1 MTCKPRGMT
10 TVLVFSRNSFGPFL
24 RQVLG
29 RAPGLAHRLVLG
41 FVVAGLVLL
50 PGLQHAE
57 AAPSFGA
64 PIERVKTLRD
74 NVTKARGAEAYTA
87 LRLLWQEWD
96 KSDPILIQEAL
107 LGLSESPGLAP
118 ALRTYA
124 GLLTAY
130 AQRRRGDLPGS
141 RANIARLGFIDKW
154 LILGPFDNEGKG
166 GLLREDLPERER
178 RDAFENKSY
187 PGKERA
193 VRYRPL
199 PPAFNNGWV
208 DFSALLRP
216 QENICAFATTYVS
229 AAQNTPA
236 PRQVSLWAG
245 SSGALRVYWNGEEVL
260 RDEKYRALDADRF
273 ATTVTLKTGWNRV
286 LVKVCGDE
294 DAPIFSLRIGKADG
308 SPDPLLAIEADGAH
322 GSETLAEP
330 IVKGGADAKGVKSAK
345 KLVMRGPIPEF
356 EARILSKDAASLEAY
371 ARYLQTTQ
379 SDDPAEHQAR
389 ELATK
394 AAERTPTI
402 PRLLLAGELAENR
415 NQRGAWIEKAEKLLQ
430 PSTPKD
436 ERIAVL
442 LARGSHA
449 RGGPNWRDGIPYYE
463 RVLALDPDNLSA
475 TLTRVELY
483 GEAGLRET
491 ALTVVERAL
500 LRHPRSVSLLREYT
514 TQLRG
519 AGRLREAGE
528 AMDRYAQLRM
538 DDPSFVRNNL
548 DLALA
553 RRDEPEVLRWAERLV
568 SLAPDSAAGLT
579 TAARAH
585 ISLGRR
591 AEGIAL
597 YKRALELAVDDT
609 DTMRA
614 LAEVY
619 AVGGNRD
626 EQLRLLNRVLELK
639 PQDKDV
645 REYLAH
651 ATTSKPKADEGY
663 AISKDTFL
671 GWRNRPADGQARRTL
686 VDLQVT
692 SVFPNGLASRFHQI
706 VFQPMTDAA
715 AAEGREYAFGYE
727 ADAQTVQL
735 RGARIYRK
743 TGQVEEAT
751 ETGETDSDDPGM
763 AMYSSSR
770 VAYVHFPRLFPG
782 DVVEVLYRIED
793 VAERN
798 VFADYFGEVRYMQGR
813 DAIFHADYVLIT
825 PKSRQFHMNTP
836 NLPSL
841 KTSTTEKGDERIFR
855 YTASDV
861 PALQAEPLQPPGAEL
876 FAHVHVSTYKSWD
889 QMGAWYWGLVKD
901 QFVADDEVRRRAQ
914 EITKGLTTDAA
925 KVRAVYG
932 FVVQKTR
939 YVALEFGIHGYKP
952 YRCAQIFA
960 RGFGDCKDKATLIV
974 TMLKELG
981 IPATIVIVR
990 TRHKGDFE
998 PAPASLAPFDHA
1010 IAYVPSMNLYLDGT
1024 AEYTGSTELPQM
1036 DRGALALQVNEGKP
1050 VLVHLPDPPA
1060 SESVLSLRTELTLA
1074 ADGGATVDWTARVT
1088 GMHAP
1093 GFRQRYHAASAQ
1105 KTRITEDLNGAIPSF
1120 DPDSVDTGD
1129 LENVEEPV
1137 RLHTKGKAK
1146 SFARKD
1152 GDRFSVPVGPKDHYV
1167 RDYAT
1172 LGSRKRDLWLPG
1184 RTTTDDEWLVKLP
1197 AGAKV
1202 QEAPKAVA
1210 GQSAYG
1216 NYSVVVDS
1224 STPGTVRVRT
1234 HVAFDK
1240 TRITAAEYGA
1250 FRAFCE
1256 EVDRALGQRLVYGA
1270 R

>member
-1 MTCKPRGMT
+1 MT
-10 TVLVFSRNSFGPFL
+10 TVVVFSRNSLGVARKLASDLPTSAAAWPF
-24 RQVLG
+24 
-29 RAPGLAHRLVLG
+29 
-41 FVVAGLVLL
+41 VLL
-50 PGLQHAE
+50 LLTLCTVLPSVHARDAE
-57 AAPSFGA
+57 AAPASA
-64 PIERVKTLRD
+64 LERVKTLRD
-74 NVTKARGAEAYTA
+74 NATKARGGEVYTA
-87 LRLLWQEWD
+87 LRMLWQEWD
-96 KSDPILIQEAL
+96 KSDPTLIHEAL
-107 LGLSESPGLAP
+107 IGLAEGPGLAP
-118 ALRTYA
+118 PARTYA
-124 GLLTAY
+124 GLLAAY
-130 AQRRRGDLPGS
+130 AQRRRGDLTGS
-141 RANIARLGFIDKW
+141 RASIAKLGFIDKW
-154 LILGPFDNEGKG
+154 LILGPFDNEGKS
-166 GLLREDLPERER
+166 GLLREELPERER
-178 RDAFENKSY
+178 RDAFENKAY

-199 PPAFNNGWV
+199 PPAFNNGWI
-208 DFSALLRP
+208 DFSSLLRP
-216 QENICAFATTYVS
+216 QENICAFATTYVT
-229 AAQNTPA
+229 AAQTGA
-236 PRQVSLWAG
+236 PSRQVSLWAG
-245 SSGALRVYWNGEEVL
+245 SSGAMRIYWNGEEVI

-273 ATTVTLKTGWNRV
+273 SAQVTLRPGWNRV

-294 DAPIFSLRIGKADG
+294 DAPIFSLRIGKPDG
-308 SPDPLLAIEADGAH
+308 SPDPQISIDADGAH
-322 GSETLAEP
+322 AATALPEP
-330 IVKGGADAKGVKSAK
+330 ADSAKAAGAKGGAAPRSASAK
-345 KLVMRGPIPEF
+345 TPVMGGPIPEF
-356 EARILSKDAASLEAY
+356 EKRAHSTDAAALEAY
-371 ARYLQTTQ
+371 ARYLETTQ
-379 SDDPAEHQAR
+379 SDDPAEHLAR

-415 NQRGAWIEKAEKLLQ
+415 NQRGAWIEKAEKLLTANT
-430 PSTPKD
+430 SRD
-436 ERIAVL
+436 DRIAVL

-449 RGGPNWRDGIPYYE
+449 RGGPNWRDGIPYYD

-514 TQLRG
+514 TQLRA
-519 AGRLREAGE
+519 AGRIREAGE

-538 DDPSFVRNNL
+538 DDPSFVRTNL

-597 YKRALELAVDDT
+597 YKRALELAPDDT
-609 DTMRA
+609 DSMRA

-619 AVGGNRD
+619 AVGGNKD

-651 ATTSKPKADEGY
+651 ATTARPKADEGY

-671 GWRNRPADGQARRTL
+671 AWRNKPAEGQARRTL

-706 VFQPMTDAA
+706 VFQPLTDAA

-743 TGQVEEAT
+743 NGQVEEAT

-798 VFADYFGEVRYMQGR
+798 VFADYFGEVRYLQGR
-813 DAIFHADYVLIT
+813 DAIMHADYVLIT
-825 PKSRQFHMNTP
+825 PKSRQFHMNKPT
-836 NLPSL
+836 LPSL
-841 KTSTTEKGDERIFR
+841 KTSVTEQRDERVYR
-855 YTASDV
+855 YTATDV
-861 PALQAEPLQPPGAEL
+861 PALQGEPLQPPGAEL

-889 QMGAWYWGLVKD
+889 EMGRWYWGLVKD
-901 QFVADDEVRRRAQ
+901 QFVADDEVRRRVL

-998 PAPASLAPFDHA
+998 SEPASLAPFDHA

-1036 DRGALALQVNEGKP
+1036 DRGALAVQINEGKP
-1050 VLVHLPDPPA
+1050 QLVHLPDPPA
-1060 SESVLSLRTELTLA
+1060 SESVLSLRTEATLS
-1074 ADGGATVDWTARVT
+1074 ADGAATVDWSARVT
-1088 GMHAP
+1088 GMNAS

-1105 KTRITEDLNGAIPSF
+1105 KTRITEDLNSALPSF
-1120 DPDSVDTGD
+1120 EPDSVDTSD
-1129 LENVEEPV
+1129 LENVEEAV

-1146 SFARKD
+1146 SLARRD
-1152 GDRFSVPVGPKDHYV
+1152 GDKFSVPVGPRDHFV
-1167 RDYAT
+1167 RDYAA
-1172 LGSRKRDLWLPG
+1172 LGARKRDLWLPG
-1184 RTTTDDEWLVKLP
+1184 RTTTDDEWIVKLP

-1202 QEAPKAVA
+1202 QESPKAA
-1210 GQSAYG
+1210 SGQSVYG
-1216 NYSVVVDS
+1216 SYAVLVEN
-1224 STPGTVRVRT
+1224 TGGTVRVRT

-1240 TRITAAEYGA
+1240 TRISAAEYPA

>member
-1 MTCKPRGMT
+1 M
-10 TVLVFSRNSFGPFL
+10 
-24 RQVLG
+24 G
-29 RAPGLAHRLVLG
+29 RASSLD
-41 FVVAGLVLL
+41 
-50 PGLQHAE
+50 
-57 AAPSFGA
+57 
-64 PIERVKTLRD
+64 RVKSLRD
-74 NVTKARGAEAYTA
+74 DVVRARGPEAYTA
-87 LRLLWQEWD
+87 LRTLWQEWD
-96 KSDPILIQEAL
+96 KSDPTLIQEAL
-107 LGLSESPGLAP
+107 LGLSESTALAAP
-118 ALRTYA
+118 ARTYA
-124 GLLTAY
+124 GLLAAY
-130 AQRRRGDLPGS
+130 GKRRRGDLPGS
-141 RANIARLGFIDKW
+141 RASIASLGFIDKW
-154 LILGPFDNEGKG
+154 LILGPFDNEGKS
-166 GLLREDLPERER
+166 GLLREELPERER
-178 RDAFENKSY
+178 RDAFENKAY

-199 PPAFNNGWV
+199 PPVFNNGWV
-208 DFSALLRP
+208 DFSSLLRP
-216 QENICAFATTYVS
+216 QENICAFATTYVT
-229 AAQNTPA
+229 ALPKTPS
-236 PRQVSLWAG
+236 PRQVSLYAG

-273 ATTVTLKTGWNRV
+273 ATTVTLKAGWNRI

-294 DAPIFSLRIGKADG
+294 DAPIFSLRIGKPDG
-308 SPDPLLAIEADGAH
+308 SPDLALSVDADGAH
-322 GSETLAEP
+322 GSEALPEP
-330 IVKGGADAKGVKSAK
+330 QVKGAKAPRA
-345 KLVMRGPIPEF
+345 LEMRGPIPDF
-356 EARILSKDAASLEAY
+356 EKRIVGKDAASLEAY
-371 ARYLQTTQ
+371 ARYLQMTQ
-379 SDDPAEHQAR
+379 SDDPAEHRAR
-389 ELATK
+389 DLATK
-394 AAERTPTI
+394 AAEKTPTI

-415 NQRGAWIEKAEKLLQ
+415 NQRGAWIEKAEKLL
-430 PSTPKD
+430 TPATSKD

-449 RGGPNWRDGIPYYE
+449 RGGPNWRDGIPYYD
-463 RVLALDPDNLSA
+463 RVLALDPDNLPA

-491 ALTVVERAL
+491 ALTVVEHAL
-500 LRHPRSVSLLREYT
+500 MRHPRSVSLLREYT

-519 AGRLREAGE
+519 AGRIREAGE

-538 DDPSFVRNNL
+538 DDPSFVRTNL
-548 DLALA
+548 ELALA

-568 SLAPDSAAGLT
+568 ALAPDSAQSLV

-597 YKRALELAVDDT
+597 YKRALELATDDT

-619 AVGGNRD
+619 AVGGNKD

-651 ATTSKPKADEGY
+651 ATTAKPKADEGY

-671 GWRNRPADGQARRTL
+671 AWRNRPSDGQARRTL

-692 SVFPNGLASRFHQI
+692 SVFANGLASRFHQV

-751 ETGETDSDDPGM
+751 EMGETDSDDPGM

-798 VFADYFGEVRYMQGR
+798 VFADYFGEVRYLQGR

-825 PKSRQFHMNTP
+825 PKTRQLFTNKP
-836 NLPSL
+836 NLANL
-841 KTSTTEKGDERIFR
+841 KSSVTEKGDERIYR
-855 YTASDV
+855 YTATDV
-861 PALQAEPLQPPGAEL
+861 PSLQGEPLQPPGSEL

-889 QMGAWYWGLVKD
+889 DMARWYWGLVKD
-901 QFVADDEVRRRAQ
+901 QFVADDEVRRRAL

-998 PAPASLAPFDHA
+998 SEPASLAPFDHA
-1010 IAYVPSMNLYLDGT
+1010 IAYVPSLNLYLDGT

-1036 DRGALALQVNEGKP
+1036 DRGALAVQVNEGKP
-1050 VLVHLPDPPA
+1050 KLVHLPDPPA
-1060 SESVLSLRTELTLA
+1060 SESVLSLRTEATLG
-1074 ADGGATVDWTARVT
+1074 DGGSAAIDWTARVT
-1088 GMHAP
+1088 GVHAA

-1105 KTRITEDLNGAIPSF
+1105 KTRITEDLSAAIPGF
-1120 DPDSVDTGD
+1120 DPDAVDTGD
-1129 LENVEEPV
+1129 LENIEEPV
-1137 RLHTKGKAK
+1137 KLHTRGKAK

-1152 GDRFSVPVGPKDHYV
+1152 GDRYSVPVGPKDHFV
-1167 RDYAT
+1167 RDYAA
-1172 LGSRKRDLWLPG
+1172 LGTRKRDLWLPA
-1184 RTTTDDEWLVKLP
+1184 RTTTDDEWIVKLP

-1202 QEAPKAVA
+1202 LEAPKAA
-1210 GQSAYG
+1210 SGQSPYGAY
-1216 NYSVVVDS
+1216 
-1224 STPGTVRVRT
+1224 TVTVENNGGSLRVRT

-1240 TRITAAEYGA
+1240 TRISAAEYPA
-1250 FRAFCE
+1250 FRTYCE